1 MHKFL
6 IEGVPSVAVQS
17 HYMYSIFFDEPGPY
31 VETKNQRALASQS
44 SQASPSLFPIY
55 VLLCRKKYLSVCECV
70 CVCMCV
76 FTNQYYMIV
85 GAYIVASKDSQST
98 RQQQSVNRG
107 GGGGV

>member
-1 MHKFL
+1 VLPFNRITCTQYFL
-6 IEGVPSVAVQS
+6 MNPAPMLKQKIKEHWPLKARRQ
-17 HYMYSIFFDEPGPY
+17 
-31 VETKNQRALASQS
+31 
-44 SQASPSLFPIY
+44 
-55 VLLCRKKYLSVCECV
+55 VLLYSLSMCCFAEKNICLCASV